1 VSNRWDLCQAKPGK
15 NGKTYW
21 NKVATMF
28 EGKEGKFNIEFDALP
43 VPVAEQS
50 QDGAISIRTRAVA
63 FPAKER
69 DAGQQSNQQSGGWA
83 GGSDDLD
90 DEIAF

>member
-1 VSNRWDLCQAKPGK
+1 MSTRYDVCQAKPGK

-21 NKVATMF
+21 NKVATMWEAKDGRF
-28 EGKEGKFNIEFDALP
+28 SIEFDALP

-50 QDGAISIRTRAVA
+50 DDGAISIRTRAVA
-63 FPAKER
+63 FPAKPKEE
-69 DAGQQSNQQSGGWA
+69 QQSSGGGGW

-90 DEIAF
+90 DDIPF

>member
-1 VSNRWDLCQAKPGK
+1 MSNRWDLCQAKPGK

-43 VPVAEQS
+43 IPVAEQDQEGS
-50 QDGAISIRTRAVA
+50 ISIRTRCVA
-63 FPAKER
+63 FPAKEK
-69 DAGQQSNQQSGGWA
+69 DAVQQGGQQSGGGW
-83 GGSDDLD
+83 GNDLD
-90 DEIAF
+90 DNPEF